1 LIDPSP
7 ILLEHGAL
15 PKIDTSLPKLEPS
28 FIMIHP
34 VPFFLQ
40 VIYMGVEPQPNNM
53 G

>member
-15 PKIDTSLPKLEPS
+15 PKIEASLPKLEPS
-28 FIMIHP
+28 FIMIHS
-34 VPFFLQ
+34 VPIFSQ
-40 VIYMGVEPQPNNM
+40 IIYMGVEPQPNNM